1 MVDFGLPKPSQKKWP
16 TPPLFAL
23 EIDLLFSLLRLP
35 FWSPPRRP
43 KRHPRAPQEHPKRL
57 QDPPRAP
64 QEAPRGPQ
72 ERPRRLQ
79 EGLKRPQE
87 PVKRAQ
93 DPPRNPKRLQ
103 KTQKALK
110 ISEID
115 ISQRPC
121 PKSQNEKRRAGGGDP
136 PWGSQ
141 SAARPVG
148 AEPSVLDR
156 LPNIQSKCQISKS

>member
-1 MVDFGLPKPSQKKWP
+1 MLLHCLRAHFCWFKN
-16 TPPLFAL
+16 AL
-23 EIDLLFSLLRLP
+23 HFCLVLD
-35 FWSPPRRP
+35 
-43 KRHPRAPQEHPKRL
+43 RL
-57 QDPPRAP
+57 QDGPRGSKRRPRGPRKPPGAP
-64 QEAPRGPQ
+64 QEAPRGLP
-72 ERPRRLQ
+72 ECSRRVQ

-115 ISQRPC
+115 ISQKPC
-121 PKSQNEKRRAGGGDP
+121 PTSQNEKRRAGGGDP

-148 AEPSVLDR
+148 ASWGVSDKK
-156 LPNIQSKCQISKS
+156 PNAQSICQISKS